1 MIVASSPVWLGQA
14 GLHVFGPQRR
24 RLERVYGSVGP
35 TREEGKNCCVACLP
49 FLSVHRRPDFGSI
62 QNRIPSPRNGL
73 EIAFERSILG
83 WLRFERQRALMNSM
97 FPDGSGRCVILGG
110 CVPRRERVRVPTF

>member
-1 MIVASSPVWLGQA
+1 MAAWDHLEKREKIVASRVSLFFPSTAVQILGRYKI
-14 GLHVFGPQRR
+14 GFLH
-24 RLERVYGSVGP
+24 
-35 TREEGKNCCVACLP
+35 
-49 FLSVHRRPDFGSI
+49 
-62 QNRIPSPRNGL
+62 L